1 MEGGPRNESII
12 LQLDSESRFRDALEK
27 KKKLKEEKGWS
38 RSPKREKKKKNKSFG
53 VAIAK
58 PLFPSRRLSTLG
70 SILLFETES
79 RSI

>member
-12 LQLDSESRFRDALEK
+12 LQLDSESRFRDALAREEEEVKGGEGLVAQPQTRKRK
-27 KKKLKEEKGWS
+27 KKIFWS
-38 RSPKREKKKKNKSFG
+38 GHCQAPVS
-53 VAIAK
+53 
-58 PLFPSRRLSTLG
+58 STLG